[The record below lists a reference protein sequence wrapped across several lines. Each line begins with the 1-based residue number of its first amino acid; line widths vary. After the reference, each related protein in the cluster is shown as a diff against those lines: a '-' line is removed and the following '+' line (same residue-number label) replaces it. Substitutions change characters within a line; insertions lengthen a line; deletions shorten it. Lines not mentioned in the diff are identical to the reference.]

1 MVKSLGANAVIDY
14 TKDDIM
20 ESGEFYDFILDAL
33 GEWKSSKLKLQS
45 RNALTPKGKYILV
58 DDGSPWATIEN
69 LVLLRKLVE
78 AGQLK
83 PVFDRCY
90 SLDQMAEAHKCV
102 DNGHKKGNVII
113 TV

>member
-1 MVKSLGANAVIDY
+1 MVRSLGANAVINY

-33 GEWKSSKLKLQS
+33 GEWKSSKLKLQC

-58 DDGSPWATIEN
+58 DDGIPRATIEN
-69 LVLLRKLVE
+69 LVLLKKLIK

-83 PVFDRCY
+83 PVIDRCY
-90 SLDQMAEAHKCV
+90 SLDQMAEVHKYV
-102 DNGHKKGNVII
+102 DKGHKKGNVII